1 MKEEAGMK
9 LWSPTR
15 AFVGL
20 AVTGLVALLGTTAIA
35 SENIYKNYNGLLSFD
50 PANRPTSPDGF
61 GAGPTL
67 NPGGSGQ
74 VLYAGYFD
82 VRSNDGVQINNIQ
95 ILNQSTNDTSVGDCD
110 LQDYMRGNNGENCYD
125 EIGGILAKVRF
136 RAYKQSAEVLDF
148 NIALSC
154 GEVWAG
160 NLSLDGTTPVVKSQF
175 PVVVRNRAGW
185 GTSSATYSTTSDAI
199 VTAPAFDPNNGGAAQ
214 PFLGVTTGAFGVA
227 DDMDQ
232 QRGYIEI
239 IAIESL
245 YCEPDGEPGTEDAL
259 IPGAGELNL
268 DGGNW
273 TRIDQAPSNNM
284 SGEIFLVKPS
294 VGVSYGYQ
302 MDAVTRFSAVDSGS
316 LIPGDIDALI
326 GQETPN
332 AGDCRVAFEGN
343 ALSETECRTAM
354 SLAMSKSRVFGQYD
368 IEEVTAGNTN
378 MVVTLLNKHLYCD
391 QIDVPFPPFQC
402 GQYQN
407 DTVKPDGSVIY
418 GATGGEEIG
427 CEVYD
432 RQENFFVPDGP
443 GECGIVSPCTP
454 PTAEYERC
462 YLPYEQTIINIST
475 TQTVG
480 NGADTQFLTGYLPH
494 GRSGW
499 VELDLRTNLE
509 GAVIHTG
516 YDTNQSVL
524 GFPVEGFVGLPATGL
539 VLQTYQNGNAGGT
552 YGNAIPMTSNQQII
566 MVGQSS

>member
-1 MKEEAGMK
+1 
-9 LWSPTR
+9 
-15 AFVGL
+15 
-20 AVTGLVALLGTTAIA
+20 
-35 SENIYKNYNGLLSFD
+35 
-50 PANRPTSPDGF
+50 
-61 GAGPTL
+61 L

-95 ILNQSTNDTSVGDCD
+95 ILNQSTNDTSVGDCTE
-110 LQDYMRGNNGENCYD
+110 LDYMRGNNGENCYD
-125 EIGGILAKVRF
+125 PIGGILAKVRF

-185 GTSSATYSTTSDAI
+185 GNSSATYSTTSGAI

-245 YCEPDGEPGTEDAL
+245 YCEPDGEPGTQSEF
-259 IPGAGELNL
+259 IPGAGKLNL

-273 TRIDQAPSNNM
+273 TRIDEAPSNNM

-368 IEEVTAGNTN
+368 IEQVTAGNTN
-378 MVVTLLNKHLYCD
+378 MIVTLLNKHLYCD

-402 GQYQN
+402 GNYQN

-516 YDTNQSVL
+516 FDTNQSVL

-552 YGNAIPMTSNQQII
+552 YGNAIPMTSNQQIL
-566 MVGQSS
+566 MFGQSS